1 MDTVTKLIDEGSSAD
16 IFYLDFAKAFDKVP
30 HERLLI
36 KLEAKGIT
44 GRVKEWIR

>member
-1 MDTVTKLIDEGSSAD
+1 LTQAIDNGIPAD

-30 HERLLI
+30 RERLLI

-44 GRVKEWIR
+44 GRLKG